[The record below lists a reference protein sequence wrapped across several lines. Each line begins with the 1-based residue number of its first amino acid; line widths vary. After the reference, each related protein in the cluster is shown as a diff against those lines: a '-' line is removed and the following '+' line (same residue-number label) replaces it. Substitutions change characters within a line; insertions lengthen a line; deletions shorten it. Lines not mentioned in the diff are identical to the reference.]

1 MVIRANKKMRTDRTY
16 RTALV
21 SRTVSK
27 NTQRRILQV
36 TLSFVNKKIFPVLL
50 HVSISKVFDWVK

>member
-1 MVIRANKKMRTDRTY
+1 VVIRANKKMRTDRTY

-36 TLSFVNKKIFPVLL
+36 TLSFHNKKLFLVLL

>member
-1 MVIRANKKMRTDRTY
+1 MVIRANKKMRTDSTY

-36 TLSFVNKKIFPVLL
+36 TLSFHNKNLFLVLL